1 MIETNREECQ
11 KCKASRVTKACY
23 LNGKAA
29 CEVLTREE
37 YIFNKIEDM
46 AEKVLGKQIHFILR
60 KLEAQIIINIINDL
74 LSRIENKTD
83 KNSLM
88 MKNSFETARTDIAT
102 QIVKSEI
109 KKD

>member
-11 KCKASRVTKACY
+11 KCKASGIGKACY

-29 CEVLTREE
+29 CEVLIREE
-37 YIFNKIEDM
+37 HILNKIENM
-46 AEKVLGKQIHFILR
+46 AEKVLGKQIHFTLR
-60 KLEAQIIINIINDL
+60 KLEAQIIIQVINDL

-83 KNSLM
+83 ENSLM

-102 QIVKSEI
+102 QIVKSER
-109 KKD
+109 KN